1 MILECALTPFIALR
15 GILAAAN
22 APIACRAASP
32 SLRIASGNI
41 HYVATLHETNGQPR
55 STRRSVVVLTL
66 SKTVAKSHNA
76 IFIGRQE
83 ALASQLEHSKRVD
96 IRKYATADWRTG
108 LLVMGQSTPDICQLA
123 QCVMVSGIWL
133 GFSWTRGG
141 SRLDG
146 DASASLEGVGR

>member
-83 ALASQLEHSKRVD
+83 ALASQLEHSE
-96 IRKYATADWRTG
+96 AG
-108 LLVMGQSTPDICQLA
+108 LRR
-123 QCVMVSGIWL
+123 SGCA
-133 GFSWTRGG
+133 STRGNSG
-141 SRLDG
+141 MALLQAN
-146 DASASLEGVGR
+146 ASTSGNMLRPTGGPVFL